1 MTQLNRAAPFIFAHR
16 VNRLYSFVQLSMVQE
31 FIGVW
36 KNMFILLTALT
47 KLLHVCGS
55 SLIPL
60 IGSPPPPHLAPS
72 AVPHHLREKKH

>member
-1 MTQLNRAAPFIFAHR
+1 MTQLNRAAPFIFAHH

-47 KLLHVCGS
+47 KLLHVSGS
-55 SLIPL
+55 SSYPL
-60 IGSPPPPHLAPS
+60 SGLLLPRTSLPQLCHTT
-72 AVPHHLREKKH
+72 